1 MDKKNYSRSN
11 DAEKEQGDRQPRYTR
26 ENMKKQYQ
34 RIRSTAS
41 IERRW
46 TNMGTRWDSLYR
58 RTDIYSK

>member
-34 RIRSTAS
+34 RISTAS